1 MTADKHNVEADLEGF
16 TEADMENLEFVLEDI
31 EELRAEFTQSMG
43 LETIDPE
50 YVAEQLLR
58 TFRNIVGKLIRKIM
72 SNSRTRPKLLNAILQ
87 GPAAV
92 NKLVMPVVTKMLPSY
107 FRWLAP
113 IYVPIVAPL
122 ETAGIDPI
130 RP

>member
-1 MTADKHNVEADLEGF
+1 MAAYPYNDEPELEGF
-16 TEADMENLEFVLEDI
+16 SEADMANLEFVQEDL
-31 EELRAEFTQSMG
+31 EELEADVTES
-43 LETIDPE
+43 IVPE
-50 YVAEQLLR
+50 EIAEQLQK
-58 TFRNIVGKLIRKIM
+58 TFRIIVGKLIRKIM

-92 NKLVMPVVTKMLPSY
+92 NKLVLPIVTKMLPSY